1 MFEKRSSIGQQAIR
15 LRALAEI
22 RLNIHLEVYKGAS
35 FNSKELLMHRIQEY
49 AEHLGLRFTTPKNK
63 NTHRFV
69 EVTPFIPKKK
79 DSDTS
84 ESDFNI
90 SESDF
95 NIAARYSEESH
106 KWIIEKYSV
115 REDILPIKPQ
125 SGSIKTSYPLDKL
138 ASCMEG
144 HLEADPFT
152 PSHLLKPCF
161 KKNCSVL

>member
-79 DSDTS
+79 IQIPA
-84 ESDFNI
+84 NLILI
-90 SESDF
+90 SANLILILQRD
-95 NIAARYSEESH
+95 IARS
-106 KWIIEKYSV
+106 
-115 REDILPIKPQ
+115 LTN
-125 SGSIKTSYPLDKL
+125 G
-138 ASCMEG
+138 
-144 HLEADPFT
+144 
-152 PSHLLKPCF
+152 
-161 KKNCSVL
+161 